1 MRLAKYTIAFS
12 KFTEKTSVKCQKFK
26 NEETSKK
33 KKKTNK
39 QKKKI
44 EKVKK
49 FYANWILKNKLR
61 LFFACDGKDK
71 FHLLLFFLF

>member
-33 KKKTNK
+33 KKA
-39 QKKKI
+39 KKL
-44 EKVKK
+44 KK
-49 FYANWILKNKLR
+49 
-61 LFFACDGKDK
+61 
-71 FHLLLFFLF
+71 